1 MRRRIGTVMATLVLA
16 AAGTVVGAGTAGA
29 SACIIKYGIIQ
40 DSGAN
45 FYQEVSLE
53 ICPGPSGGTVKVGV
67 YMKPFGQYFAP
78 HVTGCSAHLELTDT
92 TIGSST
98 RSDRPV
104 NCTAIAHD
112 VFINERV
119 PIGPSSW
126 TGQNINDDFRARAWI
141 NIQTGPTTEYMTI
154 GQASQCDWPFG
165 DALGRNCYSTI

>member
-1 MRRRIGTVMATLVLA
+1 MRKRIGAVMATLVLA
-16 AAGTVVGAGTAGA
+16 VAGTAVGAGTAGA
-29 SACIIKYGIIQ
+29 SACILKYGTDQ

-45 FYQEVSLE
+45 FFQEVSLE

-67 YMKPFGQYFAP
+67 YMLPLGEYNAP
-78 HVTGCSAHLELTDT
+78 HVIGCSAHLELTDT

-104 NCTAIAHD
+104 NCTTIAHY

-126 TGQNINDDFRARAWI
+126 VSQNITDDFRARAWI

-154 GQASQCDWPFG
+154 GQASECDWPEG
-165 DALGRNCYSTI
+165 DALGRNCYPTM